1 MSKLIRN
8 VGKYTGLNGVAIV
21 YLCEDDAGR
30 KFLANRAANSSDPAV
45 LGDFKFM
52 PRSTIESGIIGGSGA
67 FIAKS
72 VAYADLLETPSTGL
86 LDSSN
91 NVTISNARQGGGT
104 FPRIWDTNTLLY
116 GIKGEGYDAV
126 PSDTSIVAS
135 AADVT
140 AWKNVTAREGDA
152 NGTGSGT
159 GNTILSSAKGL
170 FDQAVDFVNKNPLL
184 GALIIFGALYFILK
198 AFGIDLLVELGLK
211 KKSKKKGR

>member
-1 MSKLIRN
+1 MAKLIRN

-30 KFLANRAANSSDPAV
+30 KFLSNRQANSSDPAV

-52 PRSTIESGIIGGSGA
+52 PRSTIESGIVSGNGV

-72 VAYADLLETPSTGL
+72 VSYSDLLETPSTGL
-86 LDSSN
+86 LDASS

-104 FPRIWDTNTLLY
+104 FPRIWDSNTVLY
-116 GIKGEGYDAV
+116 SIKGEGYAEV
-126 PSDTSIVAS
+126 PSDTTIVAS

-140 AWKNVTAREGDA
+140 AWKNSTAKTDGTTTTTTTTN
-152 NGTGSGT
+152 NG
-159 GNTILSSAKGL
+159 ILSSAKGIY
-170 FDQAVDFVNKNPLL
+170 DQVVDFVNKNPFL
-184 GALIIFGALYFILK
+184 GALLIAVGLYLILK
-198 AFGIDLLVELGLK
+198 LFGIDLLEELGLK